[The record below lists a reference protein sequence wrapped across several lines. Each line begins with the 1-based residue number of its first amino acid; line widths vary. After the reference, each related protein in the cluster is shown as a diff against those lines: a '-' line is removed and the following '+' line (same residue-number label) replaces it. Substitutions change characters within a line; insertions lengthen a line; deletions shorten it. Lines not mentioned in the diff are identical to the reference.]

1 MTDQEFLEKSR
12 ELTDSIRK
20 GYRLCAEIQSELNE
34 DVRKGRISYEEWT
47 KKTDEI
53 RMRMSFFEEQ
63 MDHFDNDLK
72 RMKKH

>member
-12 ELTDSIRK
+12 ELTGSIRK
-20 GYRLCAEIQSELNE
+20 GYRLCTEIQSELNE

-63 MDHFDNDLK
+63 LDHFDKSLK

>member
-1 MTDQEFLEKSR
+1 MTEQEFLEKSR

-20 GYRLCAEIQSELNE
+20 GYRLCTQIQSGLNE

-47 KKTDEI
+47 TKTDEI
-53 RMRMSFFEEQ
+53 KIRMAFFEEQ
-63 MDHFDNDLK
+63 LDHFDKGLR